1 MNMKQKMIDQLNV
14 LRNLHLKPNFS
25 EIARTCN
32 MDRRT
37 VKRYWDMPSEQKRTR
52 IRKSKLDQIH
62 EHIAAVFL
70 QGNVTAKDAYQIL
83 AKEHSDL
90 GSYSN
95 FTKYI
100 KKHKLT
106 AKSGKGA

>member
-1 MNMKQKMIDQLNV
+1 MNMKQKMIEQLNI
-14 LRNLHLKPNFS
+14 LRNLHMKPNFS
-25 EIARTCN
+25 EIARACN

-37 VKRYWDMPSEQKRTR
+37 VKRYWDMPLESKRTR
-52 IRKSKLDQIH
+52 IRKSKLDLIH
-62 EHIAAVFL
+62 DNIATVFL
-70 QGNVTAKDAYQIL
+70 QGNVTAKDAYQL
-83 AKEHSDL
+83 LSEEHSDL

-106 AKSGKGA
+106 AKSAK